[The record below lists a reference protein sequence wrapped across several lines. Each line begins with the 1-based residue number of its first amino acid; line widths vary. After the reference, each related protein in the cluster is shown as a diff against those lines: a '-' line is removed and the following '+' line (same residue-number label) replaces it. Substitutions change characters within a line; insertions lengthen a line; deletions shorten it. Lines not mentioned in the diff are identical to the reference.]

1 MPREGFP
8 NRRAVS
14 AGLLGG
20 VAAGCAGAPNRGP
33 VLVNLTVPPPPPA
46 PPAPDEAHLET
57 GLDPS
62 LRMTAPVRINGK
74 GPFTFVVDSGANRS
88 VVAIELAHELGLPSA
103 GVANVHG
110 VAGVEPAET
119 VHVDLLE
126 VDAVETRDLRAPAL
140 SRLRLGAD
148 GLIGVDVL
156 RDRRVLMN
164 FLRGELSISSQ
175 SGDLDSRGAFDMKRS
190 GTGLSSGLGKP
201 IIVPARYR
209 FGQLIIV
216 GADVARHRV
225 TAFVDTGSQS
235 TVGNN
240 ALRSA
245 VMESGAAPKAVR
257 SVVPVLSA
265 TGQTA
270 QAELGVLPQLRIG
283 GLSINGLTTAFADLH
298 VFKLWDL
305 LDRPSLLL
313 GMDVLR
319 QFTAIELNYARRHIA
334 FYLRSS

>member
-1 MPREGFP
+1 MVREGLP
-8 NRRAVS
+8 NRRAIG
-14 AGLLGG
+14 AGLLG
-20 VAAGCAGAPNRGP
+20 ALATAGCASDPNRGP
-33 VLVNLTVPPPPPA
+33 VLVNVTVPPPPPT
-46 PPAPDEAHLET
+46 PDEAHLDT

-88 VVAIELAHELGLPSA
+88 VVALELAQELGLPSA
-103 GVANVHG
+103 GMANVHG

-126 VDAVETRDLRAPAL
+126 VDAVTSRDLRAPAL
-140 SRLRLGAD
+140 SRARLGAD

-156 RDRRVLMN
+156 KNRRVLMN
-164 FLRGELSISSQ
+164 FLRGELSISAQAGS
-175 SGDLDSRGAFDMKRS
+175 SEPGAFDMKRS

-201 IIVPARYR
+201 IIVPAHYR

-216 GADVARHRV
+216 GADVARRRV

-240 ALRSA
+240 ALRRA
-245 VMESGAAPKAVR
+245 VLASGAAPKAVR
-257 SVVPVLSA
+257 AVVPVLSA

-270 QAELGVLPQLRIG
+270 QAELGVLPLLRIG
-283 GLSINGLTTAFADLH
+283 GLSITGLMTAFADLH

-305 LDRPSLLL
+305 EDRPSLLL

-319 QFTAIELNYARRHIA
+319 QFNAIELNYARRHIA
-334 FYLRSS
+334 FYLRNGSG

>member
-1 MPREGFP
+1 MRERFP
-8 NRRAVS
+8 DRRAVGV
-14 AGLLGG
+14 GLFGAL
-20 VAAGCAGAPNRGP
+20 AAGCTSDPRRGP
-33 VLVNLTVPPPPPA
+33 VLVNLTVPPPPAPA

-62 LRMTAPVRINGK
+62 LRMTAPVRINGQ

-88 VVAIELAHELGLPSA
+88 VVALELAQELGLPPA

-148 GLIGVDVL
+148 GLIGVDIL

-175 SGDLDSRGAFDMKRS
+175 AGGLDSPGAFDMKRS

-216 GADVARHRV
+216 GADVARRRV

-240 ALRSA
+240 ALRSS
-245 VMESGAAPKAVR
+245 VMESRAAPKAVR

-270 QAELGVLPQLRIG
+270 QAELGALPQLRIG

-305 LDRPSLLL
+305 LDSPSLLL